1 MIDYCI
7 VCAGGTGSRLGEI
20 TKSVNKHLLP
30 ISTKPAISHV
40 MDLAH
45 RICNKVFVVTSPN
58 YISPIATQCTGAA
71 FVAQRNPNG
80 IVGAMM
86 ECEQF
91 TQNSN
96 IAVLLADNLFDESC
110 RNIITE
116 RSKSFQDGAEIFA
129 KKVANP
135 EDYGVVSIRNGKF
148 YNVEEKPKSPSTD
161 MAMTG
166 AFLFDSSVWNFC
178 KSLECSQRGEYEI
191 SDLVNCYG
199 SGAGVNVNII
209 KGEWSDIGAS
219 IEQYWKSTDKWRNI
233 L

>member
-1 MIDYCI
+1 M
-7 VCAGGTGSRLGEI
+7 
-20 TKSVNKHLLP
+20 
-30 ISTKPAISHV
+30 
-40 MDLAH
+40 
-45 RICNKVFVVTSPN
+45 VTSPN
-58 YISPIATQCTGAA
+58 YTAPAQCTGAA

-80 IVGAMM
+80 IVRAMM

-91 TQNSN
+91 AQNSN
-96 IAVLLADNLFDESC
+96 NGLLADNLFDESC
-110 RNIITE
+110 RNYNRTKAFKMEQKYLQKRWLIQKIM
-116 RSKSFQDGAEIFA
+116 GLY
-129 KKVANP
+129 V
-135 EDYGVVSIRNGKF
+135 RNGKF